1 MKKILLFF
9 ISALFFLTSVPL
21 STKAIAQ
28 DRDHILKV
36 YNWADYLDL
45 SLIEEF
51 EAWYKEQTGETVKVR
66 YSTFDINENMLT
78 QIEVGHE
85 DYDVVC
91 PSEYIIERMLRRGLL
106 QKIDTTD
113 FARTH
118 TPNWLRNVAPFVTE
132 KFQQMAPNDDD
143 KFNLANP
150 SLRVSDYAVGYMGGT
165 TGFLYNT
172 DFVLPEEVETWAAL
186 WNEKFMQKIYVKDAF
201 RDVYSVLIQFAKY
214 DDILSGRTTRDFEAS
229 NLSDANIKAVEDILI
244 KARPQI
250 AGWEADFGK
259 ERMTQGKAWVNLTW
273 SGDAAWAIDEAAEVG
288 CNLEYVVPQEGTNCW
303 FDGWVIPIYAKNVR
317 AASYWINFLCQ
328 SEVAIRNMDE
338 TGYVSVIGT
347 PEVLEGMASEE
358 DYPETVDA
366 SYYFG
371 DIVIPSVDEETGDTT
386 WIDSKAAH
394 LNHVLYPNIDVI
406 ERSILMHDTADR
418 NEAMLEMWSH
428 VKGNNLN
435 WKMLTFILIV
445 TALILLFLID
455 KKTRQ
460 WRKHRRRQALKKR
473 RVPAVS

>member
-1 MKKILLFF
+1 MKKILLFS
-9 ISALFFLTSVPL
+9 IIALFVLSSLPL
-21 STKAIAQ
+21 ATKAVAQ
-28 DRDHILKV
+28 NRDHILKV
-36 YNWADYLDL
+36 YNWADYLDMD
-45 SLIEEF
+45 LIEEF
-51 EAWYKEQTGETVKVR
+51 EAWYKEQTGEDVKVR

-113 FARTH
+113 FVKTH
-118 TPNWLRNVAPFVTE
+118 TPNWMNHVAPFVAE
-132 KFQQMAPNDDD
+132 KFQQMAPADDD
-143 KFNLANP
+143 KFNLVNP
-150 SLRVSDYAVGYMGGT
+150 SLRVSDYAVGYMSGT

-172 DFVLPEEVETWAAL
+172 DFVEPEEVESWTAL
-186 WNEKFMQKIYVKDAF
+186 WNEKFQQKIYVKDAF
-201 RDVYSVLIQFAKY
+201 RDVYSVLIQLARQ
-214 DDILSGRTTRDFEAS
+214 DDILSGKTTRDFEAS
-229 NLSDANIKAVEDILI
+229 NLSDENIQAVEDILI

-259 ERMTQGKAWVNLTW
+259 ERMTQGKAWINLTW

-288 CNLEYVVPQEGTNCW
+288 CNLEYVVPKEGTNCW

-347 PEVLEGMASEE
+347 PEVLEGMSSEE
-358 DYPETVDA
+358 DYDYTVDA
-366 SYYFG
+366 SYFFG
-371 DIVIPSVDEETGDTT
+371 DISFPSVDPETGDTT

-445 TALILLFLID
+445 IALILILLIN

-460 WRKHRRRQALKKR
+460 WRKRRRRQALKKR
-473 RVPAVS
+473 RTPAPS

>member
-1 MKKILLFF
+1 MKKISFIT
-9 ISALFFLTSVPL
+9 ISALLFLLCAPL
-21 STKAIAQ
+21 SNQAKAQ
-28 DRDHILKV
+28 NRDHILKV

-51 EAWYKEQTGETVKVR
+51 EAWYKEQTGEDIKVR

-91 PSEYIIERMLRRGLL
+91 PSEYIIERMLRRNLL

-118 TPNWLRNVAPFVTE
+118 TPNWLGNVAPFVIE
-132 KFQQMAPNDDD
+132 KFQQMAPKDKD

-150 SLRVSDYAVGYMGGT
+150 SLRVSDYSAGYMGGT

-172 DFVLPEEVETWAAL
+172 DFVEPEEVETWAAL
-186 WNEKFMQKIYVKDAF
+186 LNEKFQQKIYVKDAF
-201 RDVYSVLIQFAKY
+201 RDVYSVLIQFAKH
-214 DDILSGRTTRDFEAS
+214 DDIQNGQTSRDVEAS

-244 KARPQI
+244 QARPQI

-259 ERMTQGKAWVNLTW
+259 ERMTQGKAWINLTW

-288 CNLEYVVPQEGTNCW
+288 CNLEYVVPREGTNCW
-303 FDGWVIPIYAKNVR
+303 FDGWVIPIYARNVR

-371 DIVIPSVDEETGDTT
+371 DIVIPSVDEETGDTI

-435 WKMLTFILIV
+435 WKMLTFILVV
-445 TALILLFLID
+445 TALILFYFID

-460 WRKHRRRQALKKR
+460 WRKHRRRQALKLKR
-473 RVPAVS
+473 NKG